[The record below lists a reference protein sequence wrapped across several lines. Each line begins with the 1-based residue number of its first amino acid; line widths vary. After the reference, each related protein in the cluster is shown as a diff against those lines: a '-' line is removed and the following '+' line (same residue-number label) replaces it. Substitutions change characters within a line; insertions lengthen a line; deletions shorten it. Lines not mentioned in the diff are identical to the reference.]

1 MKPTRYI
8 SLIIALLS
16 VLGIA
21 AQQQQQS
28 QYALYNYRN
37 DGDFNAWL
45 NIDVDSIT
53 YSNIGLDSVEYDNIV
68 TQEVWTPDSCYRI
81 PLEAID
87 SIGFRAPE
95 PIMREGIFYLRD
107 YHAAFTNSI
116 DSLTIYFNNSILND
130 SLPSVGQP
138 ILCATKM
145 TPYEDGFAGKVK
157 AIRNENDKVVVECEM
172 LCVADVY
179 KRLVMAGRAIT
190 ETEAKENARKRAA
203 GDPWV
208 KYEDS
213 DVIIKDLGDINLK
226 ILDGLFFANSIKPTL
241 QVNYFVYVDED
252 IYDMSATIRL
262 NHNDLEYGVDLNL
275 NKLLAI
281 DDTISADKE
290 SKEITQA
297 LLRMRNYKNMS
308 QEDWVNSIVEE
319 VKKKGEKEKLDADQA
334 GLMKGM
340 WKEMHKEWEIPIG
353 GPFTLGLEIGPL
365 LDLKGSV
372 DIQGKIKTKARNTIY
387 IEAKGSTTATLAS
400 PTIALATGLAK
411 INGYSGFHIEPIQ
424 SLSVGINA
432 KGSLDVGFF
441 GKASLN
447 LIHKSVVHASGS
459 IKAGL
464 KLAGNIGYTW
474 DSETWYDEDFSTL
487 FDLDPLYDGMKDTK
501 IKLEA
506 FADLGLEVG
515 ITPWKFLTAGAEFE
529 LGKADLGSC
538 YLFPHF
544 SQPAF
549 PTYDYKNDQWSNGNY
564 DNHMVLESSPSKNI
578 PDFLLGPCKIG
589 MKIIDKN
596 GVCVK
601 ESDEREYRDDGT
613 IYWGL
618 FPLSIDLTGLTPGN
632 TYRCFPVLRYK
643 DWWQLRA
650 TPSYEFTMPY
660 PMTLEQD
667 AVVLQKFKTRLVAI
681 NGGWGDYST
690 STSSRLICTSEIVN
704 NNGKP
709 YVKIATLRSFGSA
722 TVTVKDLRSGETKTI
737 LVTVSNDAVPEEF
750 TLSEQTVSLQEDEST
765 TVLVTSGSG
774 NYTAESSNEN
784 VATATVEDDMITIT
798 AISIGS
804 AVITVTDTE
813 TEETATIEVTVK
825 EAGGGIDIF
834 EVDLPPSTTLSPE
847 IQWEADIMV
856 FNNGE
861 RYNSN
866 YLNQVIGTPP
876 SDTNGNKWYAQNYQ
890 LTNSEK
896 TWNVGK
902 SPFSSDATYSG
913 KPSTQWTTD
922 GIMADIYLRRTFTVD
937 HELSDKI
944 LFSCCHDDAPAE
956 WYLNGVLIRSIDD
969 GWNYDDK
976 VYLTP
981 EQCALIH
988 TDGTKNVLAIHVHN
1002 NWGGAFADGGLYD
1015 EGKIPVEIGLPPSTT
1030 VSPDVQW
1037 KADMMVFN
1045 GERYASDVDPLYS
1058 YSNQLIGTPPSDAQ
1072 GNEWYARNYQL
1083 TDGEKSWGVG
1093 RSPFYSYA
1101 TYKGKPSTQW
1111 TPDWYMADIYLRRY
1125 FVVDHE
1131 LSDKIMFSCSHD
1143 DAPAEWYLNGVLIRS
1158 IEDGCAHHDED
1169 YDSWTEDESTYLTPE
1184 QRALIYTD
1192 GRVNV
1197 LAIHVHNNW
1206 GVGFAD
1212 GGFYEVTEG
1221 KSQKRLDQSIRPVRK

>member
-1 MKPTRYI
+1 MPYI
-8 SLIIALLS
+8 LKAEGLTLS
-16 VLGIA
+16 INNGIA
-21 AQQQQQS
+21 
-28 QYALYNYRN
+28 R
-37 DGDFNAWL
+37 
-45 NIDVDSIT
+45 DSI
-53 YSNIGLDSVEYDNIV
+53 
-68 TQEVWTPDSCYRI
+68 P
-81 PLEAID
+81 A
-87 SIGFRAPE
+87 
-95 PIMREGIFYLRD
+95 
-107 YHAAFTNSI
+107 
-116 DSLTIYFNNSILND
+116 
-130 SLPSVGQP
+130 VGQ
-138 ILCATKM
+138 I
-145 TPYEDGFAGKVK
+145 V
-157 AIRNENDKVVVECEM
+157 I
-172 LCVADVY
+172 
-179 KRLVMAGRAIT
+179 
-190 ETEAKENARKRAA
+190 
-203 GDPWV
+203 
-208 KYEDS
+208 S
-213 DVIIKDLGDINLK
+213 DVIEEPLPRGFSGRVLSVEETSEAYIITCEAVALTDI
-226 ILDGLFFANSIKPTL
+226 F
-241 QVNYFVYVDED
+241 E
-252 IYDMSATIRL
+252 RL
-262 NHNDLEYGVDLNL
+262 LIVGRSESFTPEEIQQARR
-275 NKLLAI
+275 KASP
-281 DDTISADKE
+281 DDTDWDGVVPFEFPKFSLNIPSVEGFVSNSKSDMTLGTISITPKFYVSYIADIRPFVHSYVKVLFENKSKVATEMHLKVSGE
-290 SKEITQA
+290 SPVTETKRASVYLAKVPIPLVTGVLYGEVAVSGDLYLKGNLDLKASFSNNIYNGDEYEWSTSDFWNITHTRYDKDPKKA
-297 LLRMRNYKNMS
+297 
-308 QEDWVNSIVEE
+308 
-319 VKKKGEKEKLDADQA
+319 KKGDDDNDNQWQSEVTLSVNGSFGFGASLDLVLFAVSENTLEISNTTTVGPELSGSLQFSSEGLKDGTLYSTLKNTNVTFTPLKLSDDV
-334 GLMKGM
+334 KFNICNR
-340 WKEMHKEWEIPIG
+340 E
-353 GPFTLGLEIGPL
+353 FTLGSFSHSFGSKQFKLFPDFEPLSLLKKYTPGDYSQLPLGIYTKVTNDVIPIIPLKLGIGRYDQYDNLLEESFAPDFYQYADEWDNKKLYFDMSSLPAGESYTFHPL
-365 LDLKGSV
+365 
-372 DIQGKIKTKARNTIY
+372 IRIW
-387 IEAKGSTTATLAS
+387 
-400 PTIALATGLAK
+400 
-411 INGYSGFHIEPIQ
+411 
-424 SLSVGINA
+424 
-432 KGSLDVGFF
+432 
-441 GKASLN
+441 
-447 LIHKSVVHASGS
+447 
-459 IKAGL
+459 GL
-464 KLAGNIGYTW
+464 KALQ
-474 DSETWYDEDFSTL
+474 L
-487 FDLDPLYDGMKDTK
+487 
-501 IKLEA
+501 
-506 FADLGLEVG
+506 
-515 ITPWKFLTAGAEFE
+515 
-529 LGKADLGSC
+529 KA
-538 YLFPHF
+538 
-544 SQPAF
+544 
-549 PTYDYKNDQWSNGNY
+549 
-564 DNHMVLESSPSKNI
+564 
-578 PDFLLGPCKIG
+578 
-589 MKIIDKN
+589 
-596 GVCVK
+596 
-601 ESDEREYRDDGT
+601 
-613 IYWGL
+613 
-618 FPLSIDLTGLTPGN
+618 
-632 TYRCFPVLRYK
+632 
-643 DWWQLRA
+643 
-650 TPSYEFTMPY
+650 MPQTVISVPE

-804 AVITVTDTE
+804 ATITVTDTE

-825 EAGGGIDIF
+825 EAGGGVDIF

-1212 GGFYEVTEG
+1212 GGFYEV
-1221 KSQKRLDQSIRPVRK
+1221 P

>member
-1 MKPTRYI
+1 MKRTRHI

-16 VLGIA
+16 VLGMMA
-21 AQQQQQS
+21 QQQQS

-45 NIDVDSIT
+45 NIDIDSIT
-53 YSNIGLDSVEYDNIV
+53 YSNIGLDSIEYDNLV

-95 PIMREGIFYLRD
+95 PEYQDDVFHITIEHIPYITAVD
-107 YHAAFTNSI
+107 K
-116 DSLTIYFNNSILND
+116 LTITFYS
-130 SLPSVGQP
+130 SLPVLMRPTVGQIVTSDTFEEP
-138 ILCATKM
+138 LT
-145 TPYEDGFAGKVK
+145 DGFAGRVSEIIDDGEHVTIVCEGVNVTDVFKKLILVGKAVAVDEEEAKRRPLRRPRNIWGGYEDSGDVEFEFPGKISVKINDFISIDDEVSMAADYYVYVDLPRFKVRATATGTHNLKTSWSIDSDKILKWMGVERDKFEPDWATPVWPVVNIPGVFNFGIRAGAFLDPSVKLSLTGSTPMTFTHTFGFEISNTDTYVFLPLILPIVNVQSELGTPEISLSLEGKLFTGIALGVKTTIIGDMVLSGDITGRFGPEFDAKIQMKQVLGEDEPITWYSLLKDSKVGIQLKADAKVK
-157 AIRNENDKVVVECEM
+157 AKVFGENMTD
-172 LCVADVY
+172 
-179 KRLVMAGRAIT
+179 
-190 ETEAKENARKRAA
+190 
-203 GDPWV
+203 
-208 KYEDS
+208 
-213 DVIIKDLGDINLK
+213 NL
-226 ILDGLFFANSIKPTL
+226 SW
-241 QVNYFVYVDED
+241 
-252 IYDMSATIRL
+252 
-262 NHNDLEYGVDLNL
+262 
-275 NKLLAI
+275 
-281 DDTISADKE
+281 
-290 SKEITQA
+290 
-297 LLRMRNYKNMS
+297 
-308 QEDWVNSIVEE
+308 DWKWPIPGWE
-319 VKKKGEKEKLDADQA
+319 V
-334 GLMKGM
+334 
-340 WKEMHKEWEIPIG
+340 
-353 GPFTLGLEIGPL
+353 T
-365 LDLKGSV
+365 
-372 DIQGKIKTKARNTIY
+372 R
-387 IEAKGSTTATLAS
+387 
-400 PTIALATGLAK
+400 
-411 INGYSGFHIEPIQ
+411 
-424 SLSVGINA
+424 
-432 KGSLDVGFF
+432 
-441 GKASLN
+441 
-447 LIHKSVVHASGS
+447 
-459 IKAGL
+459 
-464 KLAGNIGYTW
+464 
-474 DSETWYDEDFSTL
+474 
-487 FDLDPLYDGMKDTK
+487 
-501 IKLEA
+501 
-506 FADLGLEVG
+506 
-515 ITPWKFLTAGAEFE
+515 
-529 LGKADLGSC
+529 
-538 YLFPHF
+538 YLFPDFTKPELPHYLM
-544 SQPAF
+544 PEPLDMHTTPHRDIIMPIYAGLGI
-549 PTYDYKNDQWSNGNY
+549 YD
-564 DNHMVLESSPSKNI
+564 E
-578 PDFLLGPCKIG
+578 
-589 MKIIDKN
+589 
-596 GVCVK
+596 
-601 ESDEREYRDDGT
+601 EGT
-613 IYWGL
+613 
-618 FPLSIDLTGLTPGN
+618 
-632 TYRCFPVLRYK
+632 
-643 DWWQLRA
+643 QLRA
-650 TPSYEFTMPY
+650 YYSGEKYVTDAYYKRPPHVFIGDLPVGQKFTCRPIFNLPSFPDIGEIKALPITEFTVPE
-660 PMTLEQD
+660 PMTIGIDTPLNSVTLKKGQ
-667 AVVLQKFKTRLVAI
+667 VLYVAL
-681 NGGWGDYST
+681 NGGWGEYSAIP
-690 STSSRLICTSEIVN
+690 SFDGVCTADIIEKS
-704 NNGKP
+704 GMP
-709 YVKIATLRSFGSA
+709 QSQRYVKIVASKYMAGSS

-804 AVITVTDTE
+804 ATITVTDTE

-825 EAGGGIDIF
+825 EAGGGVDIF

-1212 GGFYEVTEG
+1212 GGFYEV
-1221 KSQKRLDQSIRPVRK
+1221 P